1 MTIFLSKKSIHP
13 IILPQRFY
21 VDRFGNQNA
30 YIETCPSMNIDN
42 NGNVKILV
50 RLINYRKYY
59 NKQTIIYED
68 CANSI
73 YVLLSGKIDENKSFE
88 MDKFSVS
95 NIEYK
100 YNIPTYPSYWKGLED
115 IQFIDSSTI
124 LAVIPECN
132 PKGNPSIFYA
142 KLENNKIHSFTSCQ
156 PSTLERYWM
165 PYLDKNKN
173 NSAFVIYNLFPF
185 VIKNIHDANTRKI
198 TVPAVKLL
206 ILKDYFGSTN
216 GVHYKNNYYLFLIH
230 TDRVRTY
237 HRWLLFD
244 LVTDDIQLSQ
254 EFVFFNYSYLE
265 TALSLCKLDNR
276 IFVSLGVNDDKAF
289 IVETSVEIINQILP
303 VMRS

>member
-165 PYLDKNKN
+165 PYTDKN

-185 VIKNIHDANTRKI
+185 LIKNIHDANTRKI
-198 TVPAVKLL
+198 TVPAVKLI

-289 IVETSVEIINQILP
+289 IIETSVEIINQILP
-303 VMRS
+303 VIK

>member
-1 MTIFLSKKSIHP
+1 
-13 IILPQRFY
+13 
-21 VDRFGNQNA
+21 
-30 YIETCPSMNIDN
+30 MNIDN

-68 CANSI
+68 YSNSI
-73 YVLLSGKIDENKSFE
+73 YVLLSGKIEENKPFE
-88 MDKFSVS
+88 MDKFSAT

-100 YNIPTYPSYWKGLED
+100 YNIPIYPSYWKGLED
-115 IQFIDSSTI
+115 VQFIDSSSI

-132 PKGNPSIFYA
+132 PKGYPSIFYA
-142 KLENNKIHSFTSCQ
+142 KLENNKIHSFTSCK
-156 PSTLERYWM
+156 PNNLERYWM

-173 NSAFVIYNLFPF
+173 NTAFVIYNLFPF
-185 VIKNIHDANTRKI
+185 LIKNIHDSNTRKI
-198 TVPAVKLL
+198 NVPPVKLV

-254 EFVFFNYSYLE
+254 EFVFFNYSYIE

-289 IVETSVEIINQILP
+289 IVETTLEIINQILP
-303 VMRS
+303 VIKY